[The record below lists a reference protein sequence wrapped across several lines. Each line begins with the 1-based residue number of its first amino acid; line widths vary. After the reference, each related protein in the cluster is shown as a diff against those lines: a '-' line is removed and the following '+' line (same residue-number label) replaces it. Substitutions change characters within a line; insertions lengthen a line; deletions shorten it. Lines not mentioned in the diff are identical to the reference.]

1 MGRTRRVESH
11 RDRMEVATEAG
22 LGRISFVSVLAG
34 MLVCFGA
41 FGVVAAV
48 TAAVLNA
55 VGVDTGELTRNDWRD
70 LGIGGAV
77 VTGLVLF
84 LSWFFG
90 GYVAGRMSR
99 RAGSLNGLMVFV
111 LGILVAAGIGAAV
124 GTQADASAIQ
134 DNLRS
139 FGVPTSGE
147 EWSELGTIAGL
158 ACIAAM
164 FLGSWLGGAAGE
176 RWHGKLAARAADPS
190 IGPNAETDEQ
200 RRPEVDLRDERP
212 TTVDTDSDNVVG
224 AGGGNGGWRRIKS

>member
-1 MGRTRRVESH
+1 MGRTRKVESH

-34 MLVCFGA
+34 MLVGFGA
-41 FGVVAAV
+41 FGVIAAV
-48 TAAVLNA
+48 TAGVLNA
-55 VGVDTGELTRNDWRD
+55 VGVETAELTRNDWRE

-111 LGILVAAGIGAAV
+111 FGILVAAGVGAAV
-124 GTQADASAIQ
+124 GTQTDASVIQ

-139 FGVPTSGE
+139 FGVPTSGD
-147 EWSELGTIAGL
+147 EWAELGTIAGL
-158 ACIAAM
+158 ACVAAM
-164 FLGSWLGGAAGE
+164 FLGSWFGGAAGE

-200 RRPEVDLRDERP
+200 HRPQIDLREQSSEP
-212 TTVDTDSDNVVG
+212 SFDSDNVVG
-224 AGGGNGGWRRIKS
+224 AGGGNSAWRRIRS